1 MNDRL
6 THDAGAPRGCPVA
19 HGDAHD
25 RAGGSAHDRAD
36 GAAGRGLTR
45 LYGPGAATDPQE
57 LYARLREEYGAVA
70 PVLLEGDVPA
80 WLVLGYREN
89 RRVLDNARQFSRDA
103 RIWRDRKEGRV
114 DDRSPLIPML
124 GWRPDCVSQDGEPH
138 RRLRGAVTDNL
149 RTVAARG
156 IRRHVAHFAHRQID
170 AFAGTGSADLVGEFA
185 EYLPMLVLTRLF
197 GLPAAE
203 GRNLAVSCAEVIKG
217 GEGAL
222 AHNDLITRILAD
234 LTDRKRAEPGADFTT
249 GLIEHEAGLDE
260 DEILSHLRMVLITAH
275 TTTSNLLARVL
286 QLVLTDTSRLAGLVS
301 GELDVS
307 AVVEEVL
314 WNTPPLAVLPGRF
327 AAVDLELAGHRVMEG
342 DLLVLGLGAGNLD
355 PGIRP
360 EAGVQ
365 VRGNQSHLAFSG
377 GAHEC
382 PGQGIGQAIIGTAVD
397 VLLHR
402 LPGLRLAVPAGE
414 LTSTAST
421 WETRLDRLPVEFA
434 ARTGEEGRTG
444 EERRTAAGWPP
455 HPSAP

>member
-6 THDAGAPRGCPVA
+6 THDPGAPRGCPVA
-19 HGDAHD
+19 PGDAHD
-25 RAGGSAHDRAD
+25 RADGSAHDPAD
-36 GAAGRGLTR
+36 GGAGGGLTR

-57 LYARLREEYGAVA
+57 LYARLRKEYGAVA

-156 IRRHVAHFAHRQID
+156 VRRHVAHFAHRQID

-203 GRNLAVSCAEVIKG
+203 GRNLAVSCAQVIKG
-217 GEGAL
+217 GEDAL
-222 AHNDLITRILAD
+222 THNDLIMRVLAD

-260 DEILSHLRMVLITAH
+260 DEILNHLRMVLITAH

-342 DLLVLGLGAGNLD
+342 DLLLLGLGAGNLD

-360 EAGVQ
+360 EDGVS
-365 VRGNQSHLAFSG
+365 VRGNQSHLAFGG

-434 ARTGEEGRTG
+434 ARTGEERRTG
-444 EERRTAAGWPP
+444 EGRRTGAGRPP
-455 HPSAP
+455 HPSAT